1 MDQVSGTAPS
11 RHQVKWT
18 YDGPFWLGCPGFAIV
33 FVRCQSVAWL
43 EAACVIVGIT
53 DVAEMSTELIL
64 IVKVISFHGRLLECA
79 VQPLDLSV
87 HGWFGLV
94 RRCSMPFVA
103 QIMSNRMGR
112 E

>member
-18 YDGPFWLGCPGFAIV
+18 YDGPFWLGCLGFAIV

-43 EAACVIVGIT
+43 EAACVIVGIM
-53 DVAEMSTELIL
+53 DVAEMSTELIV
-64 IVKVISFHGRLLECA
+64 IVKVMSFHGRLLECA

-87 HGWFGLV
+87 RPWVVWLG
-94 RRCSMPFVA
+94 
-103 QIMSNRMGR
+103 
-112 E
+112 